1 MEFVS
6 KDKNMIVYEAMGA
19 ITGMVDCSWISD
31 TEKLNRIKEIIEAYT
46 AKRKEMLANV
56 MK

>member
-6 KDKNMIVYEAMGA
+6 KDKNMIVYEAVGGIIGIM
-19 ITGMVDCSWISD
+19 DCDWIGD
-31 TEKLNRIKEIIEAYT
+31 AERVKRIKEIIEKYQQH
-46 AKRKEMLANV
+46 RKEMLANV